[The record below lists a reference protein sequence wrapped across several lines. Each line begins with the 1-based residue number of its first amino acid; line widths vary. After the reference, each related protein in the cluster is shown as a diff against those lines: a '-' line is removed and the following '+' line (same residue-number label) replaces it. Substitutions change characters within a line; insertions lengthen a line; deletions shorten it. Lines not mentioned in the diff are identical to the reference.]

1 MEAFYSEISSGWY
14 RFIPDDVD
22 DDGVPPPPGETK
34 ERSGCPHDETSER
47 SRRQGGNGRR
57 RLTLAPS
64 WTTSSKG
71 LAASLSPAK
80 SSSEECE
87 RACFRL
93 GRLVEAAAAS
103 ATRPR
108 AVHGSS
114 AAFDQFGRL
123 GKCGKTL
130 ERSSSVSEE
139 VATENVGR
147 YGFFSS
153 ARATHWLRFWAQ
165 LQRCED
171 DGEFLKVACRRLKSM
186 VIQLFANYGWRVG
199 FCNPGSCGECCACC
213 AGRIDSVQDA
223 LSAEAV
229 ACLHALRAAVDHG
242 FSHISVET
250 GSVTLVNAL
259 ESSCCDRTTAGVIF
273 RQIKAMIH
281 LDFVMIT
288 VSFTSRSCNNC
299 AHELLIKKLVGTRV
313 ICPFGLTPSQILY
326 SPWWFVITLNQCDNK
341 EHHKHLGLILLLPH
355 PEAG

>member
-47 SRRQGGNGRR
+47 SQGGNGRR

-114 AAFDQFGRL
+114 AAFDQDASGDDSGHSLADLESAVKPWSGPLPSPRRSPPR
-123 GKCGKTL
+123 TL
-130 ERSSSVSEE
+130 DAMV
-139 VATENVGR
+139 
-147 YGFFSS
+147 SS
-153 ARATHWLRFWAQ
+153 A
-165 LQRCED
+165 LQ
-171 DGEFLKVACRRLKSM
+171 
-186 VIQLFANYGWRVG
+186 
-199 FCNPGSCGECCACC
+199 
-213 AGRIDSVQDA
+213 GRIDSVQDA

-288 VSFTSRSCNNC
+288 VSFTGRSCNNC
-299 AHELLIKKLVGTRV
+299 AHELAYQGVSWDPGHMSIWADPLPDFVQSLVV
-313 ICPFGLTPSQILY
+313 
-326 SPWWFVITLNQCDNK
+326 CDYTK
-341 EHHKHLGLILLLPH
+341 PM
-355 PEAG
+355 